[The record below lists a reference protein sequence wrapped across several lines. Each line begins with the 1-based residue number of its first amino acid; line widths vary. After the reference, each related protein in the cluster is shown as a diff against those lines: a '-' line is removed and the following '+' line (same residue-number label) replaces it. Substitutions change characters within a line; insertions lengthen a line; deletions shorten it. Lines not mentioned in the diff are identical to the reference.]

1 MSVPAFEQSVHLPRF
16 EVLQDL
22 RCGDV
27 AVFGCVHTSPE
38 KIASIRGLFSRQ
50 II

>member
-16 EVLQDL
+16 PVLQDL
-22 RCGDV
+22 RCGP
-27 AVFGCVHTSPE
+27 AAFGCVHASPE

>member
-1 MSVPAFEQSVHLPRF
+1 MSVPAFEQSLHLPRF
-16 EVLQDL
+16 DVLQDL
-22 RCGDV
+22 RCGPVV
-27 AVFGCVHTSPE
+27 AFGCVHASPE